1 MMFARHISD
10 AALTAASQ
18 NPVVTIMGPRQSG
31 KTTLCRTLFPDHEYR
46 SLEAPD
52 MRSQALA
59 QCPIRQ
65 EHERIVNQSLDRARQ
80 PGRLN
85 NSEPLHFIQHPDD
98 AVDINGLFH
107 CDSSQSAVAGQ
118 EDCGFDLFGHS
129 QSEAIVPSQR
139 GIKAEIPLGLNESG

>member
-59 QCPIRQ
+59 
-65 EHERIVNQSLDRARQ
+65 
-80 PGRLN
+80 
-85 NSEPLHFIQHPDD
+85 
-98 AVDINGLFH
+98 
-107 CDSSQSAVAGQ
+107 
-118 EDCGFDLFGHS
+118 
-129 QSEAIVPSQR
+129 
-139 GIKAEIPLGLNESG
+139 